1 MAARTG
7 WRGIAEQLTARPV
20 YAVLIALVLVA
31 VSFGLAVQN
40 ERIARAES
48 LQRLTVQ
55 GQILAGS
62 VAAPL
67 AFDDRATT
75 QEYLDALKANT
86 DIEAVGAYD
95 TNGTLAAGFTRDAAL
110 PATNPIHP
118 AEVHHGEMIVTLPV
132 AQAGV
137 PMGSVY
143 LRAALEP
150 WTHRAVRYVG
160 IAVVVIMAALLIV
173 MLGASFA
180 AAAETNQRLRREME
194 ARRIAEEA
202 LRQSQ
207 KMEAMG
213 QLTGGV
219 AHDFNNLL
227 MAASSGLEL
236 MERTSDP
243 VRLARLKQG
252 IRQAL
257 DRGAKLTQQLLTFA
271 RRSPLKPEVIDVAG
285 RIAAFRDLL
294 DRSLRENVIIRI
306 DMPPGLWPVEVDP
319 SQFEVAVLNVAV
331 NARDAMPNGGTL
343 TITAR
348 NLPAD
353 AEDDHDRIALALS
366 DEGEGMPSELVEK
379 VFEPFFTTKGVGH
392 GTGLGLSQVYG
403 FVRAAGGTVRIDSAP
418 GTGTK
423 VTMIL
428 PRADGT
434 PSVQAASAVTPA
446 AAPEQRRVLLAE
458 DDEAV
463 ADLARQMLEELG
475 YAVTRAADGQAALAL
490 VDRGLEIDVL
500 LSDMMMPGEIDGLAL
515 ARELRRRRPRLPV
528 VLMTGYSAVAAAAGQ
543 EGLRLLTKP
552 FTLDDLAAALSA
564 EIELGGS

>member
-1 MAARTG
+1 MPGRSG
-7 WRGIAEQLTARPV
+7 WRGLADRLLARPA
-20 YAVLIALVLVA
+20 YAVMIALVLVA
-31 VSFGLAVQN
+31 ISFGLAVQN
-40 ERIARAES
+40 EGAVRTES

-55 GQILAGS
+55 GEILAGS

-75 QEYLDALKANT
+75 QEYIDALKANT
-86 DIEAVGAYD
+86 DIEAVGAYGPD
-95 TNGTLAAGFTRDAAL
+95 GRLVAGFTRDAPL
-110 PATNPIHP
+110 PAANSIHP
-118 AEVHHGEMIVTLPV
+118 AEVAHGEMIVTLPV

-137 PMGSVY
+137 PLGSVY
-143 LRAALEP
+143 LRAAFEP

-160 IAVVVIMAALLIV
+160 IAVVVLMAALLIAV
-173 MLGASFA
+173 FGAFYA
-180 AAAETNQRLRREME
+180 QAAEANQRLRAEIE

-243 VRLARLKQG
+243 ARQARLKQG

-271 RRSPLKPEVIDVAG
+271 RRSPVKPEVIDIAE

-294 DRSLRENVIIRI
+294 DRSLRENVIVRTDLPAGI
-306 DMPPGLWPVEVDP
+306 WPVEVDP
-319 SQFEVAVLNVAV
+319 SQFEVAVLNIAV
-331 NARDAMPNGGTL
+331 NARDAMPGGGTL
-343 TITAR
+343 TISAR
-348 NLPAD
+348 NVPAGG
-353 AEDDHDRIALALS
+353 AEDHDRVSLSIA
-366 DEGEGMPSELVEK
+366 DEGEGMSPELVDK

-403 FVRAAGGTVRIDSAP
+403 FVRAAGGTVRIDSTP
-418 GTGTK
+418 GAGTV
-423 VTMIL
+423 VTMLL
-428 PRADGT
+428 PRAAGV
-434 PSVQAASAVTPA
+434 PLVRPA
-446 AAPEQRRVLLAE
+446 AAPAVPAAPGQRRVLLAE

-490 VDRGLEIDVL
+490 VDRGLEIDAL

-515 ARELRRRRPRLPV
+515 ARRIRRRRPGFPV
-528 VLMTGYSAVAAAAGQ
+528 VLMTGYSAAAAAAGE

-564 EIELGGS
+564 EIEREG